1 LRSLILLRHAEPARR
16 YSGVDDH
23 ARELTPRGI
32 EDAREL
38 ARHLLEMGQIPERV
52 LCSTARR
59 TRQTWLRLEDVWST
73 VGHFPVLRFD
83 DALYLASAERILD
96 EVRLVDAACEHLMV
110 LGHNPGIH
118 HLAVELARED
128 VTDVRPL
135 ERLREGMT
143 PGTAVVLDFEK
154 PTWLDVTWHT
164 GVAVDVVRPAD
175 LRSES

>member
-1 LRSLILLRHAEPARR
+1 MRSLILLRHAEPAPRH
-16 YSGVDDH
+16 SGIDDH
-23 ARELTPRGI
+23 ARELTPRGVD
-32 EDAREL
+32 DARDI

-59 TRQTWLRLEDVWST
+59 TRQTWLCLEDVWSE

-96 EVRLVDAACEHLMV
+96 EVREVDGACEHLMV

-118 HLAVELARED
+118 HAAVELARED
-128 VTDVRPL
+128 VTDSRPL

-143 PGTAVVLDFEK
+143 PGTAVVLDFDK
-154 PTWLDVTWHT
+154 PTWLEVTWRT

-175 LRSES
+175 LRP